1 MGPMRT
7 IQQRAGV
14 QTARGQ
20 QTGSEP
26 LRSVMRRD
34 QGTLSFGPVC
44 PPGLGGLQ
52 IAGCNLGAHS
62 LSKIKAKSGMV
73 TCAEK
78 RLGRRRIYGEGNKDV
93 ENVKNFPTR
102 PTVMKGQPLR
112 ENWASGRVHPF
123 SGADERL
130 G

>member
-1 MGPMRT
+1 MRT

-20 QTGSEP
+20 QRGSEP
-26 LRSVMRRD
+26 LCSLMRRD

-44 PPGLGGLQ
+44 PPGLGDLQ

-62 LSKIKAKSGMV
+62 LSKIKAKSGVV

-78 RLGRRRIYGEGNKDV
+78 RLGK
-93 ENVKNFPTR
+93 TAHL
-102 PTVMKGQPLR
+102 Q
-112 ENWASGRVHPF
+112 
-123 SGADERL
+123 
-130 G
+130 